1 MNKIALDT
9 SAVLAWLFQEAGADQ
24 VLPVLEA
31 GSGIMSSVN
40 YAELVGKLMD
50 QGMPAEIIRE
60 TLFDLELEVID
71 FDEAQAFETGMLR
84 NVSKTFGLSL
94 GDRAC
99 LALAIIKKLPV
110 LTADRIWLNV
120 PVPTEVRVIRG

>member
-1 MNKIALDT
+1 MNKIVLDT

-40 YAELVGKLMD
+40 YAELAGKLTD
-50 QGMPAEIIRE
+50 QGMPVEIIRE
-60 TLFDLELEVID
+60 TLFDLELEIVD
-71 FDEAQAFETGMLR
+71 FDAAQAFESGILR
-84 NVSKTFGLSL
+84 TVSKACGLSL

-120 PVPTEVRVIRG
+120 PVPIEVRSIRG

>member
-1 MNKIALDT
+1 MNKVVLDT
-9 SAVLAWLFQEAGADQ
+9 SAVLAYLFQEAGADQ

-31 GSGIMSSVN
+31 GSGVMSSVN
-40 YAELVGKLMD
+40 YAELVGKLFD
-50 QGMPAEIIRE
+50 QGMPVEIVRE

-71 FDEAQAFETGMLR
+71 YDEKQAFETGVLR
-84 NVSKTFGLSL
+84 TVSKAFGLSL

-99 LALAIIKKLPV
+99 LALAVIKKLPV

-120 PVPTEVRVIRG
+120 PVPTEVRSIRG

>member
-1 MNKIALDT
+1 MNKIVLDT

-40 YAELVGKLMD
+40 YAELAGKLTD
-50 QGMPAEIIRE
+50 QGMPVEIIRE

-71 FDEAQAFETGMLR
+71 FDAAQAFESGMLR
-84 NVSKTFGLSL
+84 TISKAFGLSL

-99 LALAIIKKLPV
+99 LTLAIIKKLPV

-120 PVPTEVRVIRG
+120 PVPIEVRSIRG